1 MSNVI
6 TIDGPTSSGKS
17 SVGLLFSQKI
27 GYQFIDTGRIYRAG
41 ALYILRHGVPI
52 ENEER
57 VADVFKNL
65 DIRFQMIGEKQK
77 LFLDN
82 EDVTPYLHSPEIT
95 SIVPIVAAHAKAREF
110 AKALQRKIGS
120 AQNTVMV
127 GRDIGSEI
135 FPDAKLKFFLTA
147 SSDVRA
153 ERRLIQV
160 QKVNPEITKEEILED
175 MLKRDDADS
184 TREAS
189 PFRKPEDAVIV
200 DTTYLTTEESVEKML
215 EQFNQVFKAT
225 AEAVRFT
232 DVK

>member
-52 ENEER
+52 ENEDR

-65 DIRFQMIGEKQK
+65 NIRFEMVGEKQK
-77 LFLDN
+77 LFLDD

-95 SIVPIVAAHAKAREF
+95 SIVPVVAAHAKAREF

-120 AQNTVMV
+120 AQDTVMV

-147 SSDVRA
+147 SPDVRA
-153 ERRLIQV
+153 DRRLKQV

-189 PFRKPEDAVIV
+189 PFRKPDDAVIV
-200 DTTYLTTEESVEKML
+200 DTTYLTTEESVNKML
-215 EQFNQVFKAT
+215 ELFNQVFK
-225 AEAVRFT
+225 
-232 DVK
+232 

>member
-1 MSNVI
+1 VSNVI

-52 ENEER
+52 ENEDR

-65 DIRFQMIGEKQK
+65 NIRFEMVGEKQK
-77 LFLDN
+77 LFLDD

-95 SIVPIVAAHAKAREF
+95 SIVPVVAAHAKAREF

-120 AQNTVMV
+120 AQDTVMV

-147 SSDVRA
+147 SPDVRA
-153 ERRLIQV
+153 DRRLKQV

-189 PFRKPEDAVIV
+189 PFRKPDDAVIV
-200 DTTYLTTEESVEKML
+200 DTTYLTTEESVNKML
-215 EQFNQVFKAT
+215 ELFNQVFK
-225 AEAVRFT
+225 
-232 DVK
+232 

>member
-57 VADVFKNL
+57 VADVFRNL
-65 DIRFQMIGEKQK
+65 NIRFEMVGEKQK
-77 LFLDN
+77 LFLDD

-95 SIVPIVAAHAKAREF
+95 SIVPVVAAHAKAREF

-147 SSDVRA
+147 SPDVRA
-153 ERRLIQV
+153 ERRLKQV

-189 PFRKPEDAVIV
+189 PFRKPNDAVIV

-215 EQFNQVFKAT
+215 EQFNQVFK
-225 AEAVRFT
+225 
-232 DVK
+232 